1 MSHTQFV
8 QATAILFVQ
17 AATPITLLTVTPSQY
32 IIPTFGIHNVL
43 TCTCRRF
50 IVNDDKFNARLSNIS
65 LSSILNTADN
75 AHWFAITFR
84 TL

>member
-8 QATAILFVQ
+8 QDTAILFVQ

-32 IIPTFGIHNVL
+32 TIAVFGIHNVL
-43 TCTCRRF
+43 NCMCRRF
-50 IVNDDKFNARLSNIS
+50 IVNDDKFNARLSNIA

-75 AHWFAITFR
+75 AH
-84 TL
+84 

>member
-17 AATPITLLTVTPSQY
+17 AATPVTLLTVTPSQY

-43 TCTCRRF
+43 TCMCRRF
-50 IVNDDKFNARLSNIS
+50 IVNDDKFNARLSNIA

-75 AHWFAITFR
+75 AHWFAIAFL

>member
-8 QATAILFVQ
+8 QDTAILFVQ

-32 IIPTFGIHNVL
+32 TIAVFGIHNVL
-43 TCTCRRF
+43 NCMCRRF
-50 IVNDDKFNARLSNIS
+50 TVNDDKFNARLSNIA

-75 AHWFAITFR
+75 AH
-84 TL
+84 